1 VQTAEAVVQA
11 LVAFADT
18 LGEDFDLID
27 FLDRVT
33 ERSASVLEVDAAGLM
48 LVGQPGT
55 LRKVSASRQDALLLE
70 RFQLDAQEGPC
81 FECHRSGSVVTVT
94 DLHTATTRWP
104 RFGQAMRPT
113 GYVAV
118 HAVPMRSRDQI
129 IGALTLFQR
138 REGGLD
144 PTATWAAQALA
155 DVASIG
161 LLQQRSIHAKNLL
174 VGQLQTALSSRIV
187 IEQAKGALAERYG
200 LETAQAFSLLRGYA
214 RSHQLR
220 LADLSAAVV
229 AGADDIP
236 RPT

>member
-1 VQTAEAVVQA
+1 MVQA

-18 LGEDFDLID
+18 LVEDFDVIE

-48 LVGQPGT
+48 LVGPGGT
-55 LRKVSASRQDALLLE
+55 LREVSASRHDALLLE
-70 RFQLDAQEGPC
+70 RFQLDTQEGPC
-81 FECHRSGSVVTVT
+81 FECHRTGSVVTVR

-104 RFGQAMRPT
+104 RFGRAMRPT

-118 HAVPMRSRDQI
+118 HTVPMRSRDQI
-129 IGALTLFQR
+129 LGALNLFQR

-144 PTATWAAQALA
+144 PTAAWAAQALA

-161 LLQQRSIHAKNLL
+161 LLQQRAIHDKNLL
-174 VGQLQTALSSRIV
+174 VCQLQTALNSRIV

-200 LETAQAFSLLRGYA
+200 MEIAQAFSLLRRHA

-220 LADLSAAVV
+220 LTDLSAAVV
-229 AGADDIP
+229 TGDDDIP